1 MTRADHFRMKAMI
14 ENRLAKTTADPQ
26 QASVHALRQQ
36 GMEHLA
42 AYEEWLSGGP
52 KPGGVEA
59 IARAS

>member
-14 ENRLAKTTADPQ
+14 ESRLARTTDDPK
-26 QASVHALRQQ
+26 QASVHAMRQQ

-52 KPGGVEA
+52 KPGGVDA